1 MEDREFSQ
9 YVEESEKKG
18 KGLIGF
24 VGGLFTGILVVGV
37 ICSIYI
43 HRQSLSIVGEKN
55 IQTLAPAEE
64 ASVLDED
71 VLQKLGLLEDSINQY
86 YLENVDESQLED
98 SLYHGFVAGLG
109 DPYSVYYS
117 PEELQAVI
125 ESTEGVYYGI
135 GAYIGMDQD
144 TGYCKVTKVMEGTP
158 AEEAGVMAEDLIVA
172 VNGESMRDVS
182 SSEIVTYIKGPEHT
196 TVDMTLYREGE
207 IEYVEVTVERRK
219 IETPTVTYSIDE
231 DKIAT
236 LQITEFDEVTLSQ
249 FEDCLKQAK
258 KDGMKGLVLDLRDN
272 PGGSLSVVVDIAGH
286 FLPKGL
292 VVYTEDKNG
301 KRKEYNCDGRNELD
315 VPLVVLINGNSASAS
330 EILAGAIK
338 DYKKGTLLGTT
349 TFGKGIVQKIYS
361 ISDGSAVKLTISHY
375 YTPSGADIHGV
386 GIDPDEEL
394 KLDAEAYLESGYDNQ
409 MERAKEILRSQ
420 ITGD

>member
-1 MEDREFSQ
+1 MENRDFSQ
-9 YVEESEKKG
+9 QVEQPEKKG

-24 VGGLFTGILVVGV
+24 VGGLFTGILIVGV

-43 HRQSLSIVGEKN
+43 HRQSLSILGERN
-55 IQTLAPAEE
+55 VQTSASAKEG
-64 ASVLDED
+64 SVLDKD
-71 VLQKLGLLEDSINQY
+71 VLKKLELLEDSINRY
-86 YLENVDESQLED
+86 YLESIDEDELKD

-117 PEELQAVI
+117 EEELKEVI
-125 ESTEGVYYGI
+125 ESTEGIYYGI
-135 GAYIGMDQD
+135 GAYIGVDQE
-144 TGYCKVTKVMEGTP
+144 TGYCKITKVMPDTP
-158 AEEAGVMAEDLIVA
+158 AEEAGIMAEDLIVA
-172 VNGESMRDVS
+172 VDGENMLNVG

-207 IEYVEVTVERRK
+207 PEYVEVTVERRK

-231 DKIAT
+231 DQIAMI
-236 LQITEFDEVTLSQ
+236 QITEFDEVTLSQ

-258 KDGMKGLVLDLRDN
+258 QDGMKALILDLRDN
-272 PGGSLSVVVDIAGH
+272 PGGSLQTVVDIAGH

-301 KRKEYNCDGRNELD
+301 RRKEYNCDGRDELD

-338 DYKKGTLLGTT
+338 DYNKGTLLGTT
-349 TFGKGIVQKIYS
+349 TFGKGIVQKIYG

-375 YTPSGADIHGV
+375 YTPSGTDIHGV
-386 GIDPDEEL
+386 GIAPDEEL
-394 KLDAEAYLESGYDNQ
+394 KLDVDAYLEDGYDNQ

>member
-1 MEDREFSQ
+1 MENRDFSQ
-9 YVEESEKKG
+9 QVEQPEKKG
-18 KGLIGF
+18 KGLVGF
-24 VGGLFTGILVVGV
+24 VGGLFTGILIVGV
-37 ICSIYI
+37 MCSIYI
-43 HRQSLSIVGEKN
+43 HRQSISILGERN
-55 IQTLAPAEE
+55 IQTSAPAKEE
-64 ASVLDED
+64 SVLDDD
-71 VLQKLGLLEDSINQY
+71 VLKKLSLLEDSIDQY
-86 YLENVDESQLED
+86 YLESVNEEDLKD

-117 PEELQAVI
+117 KEELEAVM
-125 ESTEGVYYGI
+125 ESTEGIYYGI
-135 GAYIGMDQD
+135 GAYIGVDQE
-144 TGYCKVTKVMEGTP
+144 TGYCKVTKVMPDTP

-172 VNGESMRDVS
+172 VDGESMLNVG

-196 TVDMTLYREGE
+196 TVDLTLYREGE
-207 IEYVEVTVERRK
+207 PEYVEVTVERRK
-219 IETPTVTYSIDE
+219 IETPTVTYSMDE

-236 LQITEFDEVTLSQ
+236 IQIAEFDEVTLGQ
-249 FEDCLKQAK
+249 FEDYLKQAK

-272 PGGSLSVVVDIAGH
+272 PGGSLNVVVDIAGH

-301 KRKEYNCDGRNELD
+301 RRKEYNCDGRDELD

-338 DYKKGTLLGTT
+338 DYNKGILLGTT
-349 TFGKGIVQKIYS
+349 TFGKGIVQKIYG

-394 KLDAEAYLESGYDNQ
+394 KLDVDAYLEDGYDNQ